1 MYLRLIVSDDCAACE
16 RAKEQLQ
23 KITAANPKIS
33 VDVIHINVFKDR
45 RIFVTPALLV
55 NNELFSYGD
64 IDESKLLSKLN

>member
-1 MYLRLIVSDDCAACE
+1 MYLKLIVSDNCAACE

-23 KITAANPKIS
+23 KITTANPRIFL
-33 VDVIHINVFKDR
+33 DVIHINVLKDQ

-64 IDESKLLSKLN
+64 IDEGKLLSKLN